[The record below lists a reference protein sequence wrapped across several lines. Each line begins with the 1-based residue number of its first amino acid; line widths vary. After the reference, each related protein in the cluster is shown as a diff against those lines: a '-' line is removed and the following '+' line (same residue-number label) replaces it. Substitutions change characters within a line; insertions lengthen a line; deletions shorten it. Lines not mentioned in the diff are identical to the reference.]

1 MNLTTVWYGILG
13 DGGRYDYD
21 DDEGVRSRVNK
32 KFTIIHYDLKP
43 ANILFDEIGDVKITG
58 TWCPEWRL
66 QTVQTCC
73 VEWAV
78 CACIVTCKDDI
89 DSMLRSLL

>member
-1 MNLTTVWYGILG
+1 MNLTPSFALYIVG

-21 DDEGVRSRVNK
+21 DDENVRSRVNK

-58 TWCPEWRL
+58 TCFVNPSL
-66 QTVQTCC
+66 QTVQT
-73 VEWAV
+73 
-78 CACIVTCKDDI
+78 
-89 DSMLRSLL
+89 LLLWVYCNVWRGSHAGSVL